1 MNISDHIN
9 EIKKRAD
16 AATKSEW
23 DSRLSHDIYKTPY
36 VMIDPGYFIWPHFV
50 DNLVT
55 KALNKKPNFT
65 NDIAFISHARTD
77 VPKLVEALELA
88 IETLRKYNEEETP
101 GIPAEKA
108 LIQIEKIFE
117 GEQK

>member
-65 NDIAFISHARTD
+65 NDIAFISHARTMT
-77 VPKLVEALELA
+77 PLACKALLLA
-88 IETLRKYNEEETP
+88 IEGLESC
-101 GIPAEKA
+101 KA
-108 LIQIEKIFE
+108 YSPKGDDTAYDALTSITSTWPDA
-117 GEQK
+117 